1 VDFLLEESVTNEEVM
16 EKIKECA
23 AAIGH
28 APSLREL
35 SETTGMKQ
43 WRVHKY
49 FSSYKRALQL
59 CGLERGGAGHAMG
72 TKERF
77 VSWAKVVRTL
87 KKVPTMYEYVE
98 HSKNDKRT
106 ILRWVGSW
114 SHTPQRMLEY
124 IRMADIENEWKDVE
138 EVILRHFDPRRGE
151 PFRAEPPVRP
161 SEETSQTPSRGPFQL
176 LEGPLDRGMVTPG
189 KPVYGTPLLRTP
201 LNCAPLNEMGVV
213 FLFGAVA
220 RELGFMVT
228 RLQSAFPDCEAFR
241 QVEPDR
247 WQKVLIEF
255 EYESRNFLAH
265 GHNVD
270 DCDLI
275 VCWRNNWVECPL
287 EVVELRSL
295 KCLQL

>member
-1 VDFLLEESVTNEEVM
+1 MTKEEVM

-23 AAIGH
+23 ATIGH

-35 SETTGMKQ
+35 SEITGMKQ

-114 SHTPQRMLEY
+114 GHTPQRMLEY
-124 IRMADIENEWKDVE
+124 IRTADIENEWKDVE
-138 EVILRHFDPRRGE
+138 EVILRHFDPRRCE

-161 SEETSQTPSRGPFQL
+161 SEETSQTPSRGPIKL

-189 KPVYGTPLLRTP
+189 KPVYGTPLLRAP

-295 KCLQL
+295 KCLQI